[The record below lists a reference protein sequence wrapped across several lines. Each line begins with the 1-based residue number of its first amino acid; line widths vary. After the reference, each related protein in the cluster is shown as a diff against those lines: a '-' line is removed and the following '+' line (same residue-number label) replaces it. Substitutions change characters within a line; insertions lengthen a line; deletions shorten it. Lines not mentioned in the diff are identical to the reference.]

1 MKDEHIKV
9 WDKKYSLI
17 ENKPLG
23 GGGNAKVYKVR
34 NQDNNIYALKVLTNF
49 YKEPKQRFV
58 DEIKIML
65 QCKEIS
71 GILPILDYSKWKYQ
85 YVMPIAQPITDVLHK
100 NDGNTKEFIKT
111 VVSAFIQLSQTLS
124 ELHQKNIAHRDIK
137 PANLYYYNNCFCF
150 GDFGLVEFPESNN
163 DLTRSNRALGAIFT
177 MAPEMKRNPKHSDG
191 KKADVYS
198 LAKTLW
204 IILSGEAKGFEG
216 VYNFND
222 KQHGLRFF
230 DKFKK
235 VHLVEL
241 EDLLKKS
248 TSNIPDERPTIQ
260 QFKSVLENYLSIL
273 DDDELSQKSDWEFL
287 NKYLFPF
294 GQESAVWRNVDRIIE
309 ILNIVGTSR
318 AYNHMLLSSNGGL
331 DFKKAERAYEENCI
345 YIYDDLGLCY
355 LVKPKCLIYESF
367 GNNYT
372 WNYFLLE
379 LDELPPIISDIDDR
393 ELLIEDYPGN
403 YVSTPDSQ
411 YGVYDYDDGTPL
423 PKEAKEV
430 VRYLKGKFL
439 FVLKYGQYNGISA
452 TYDGRHDMC
461 TSEQFRKYIIDLIHT
476 VESLKAK
483 GYEEEAILNC
493 RELNKNPFAVKK
505 AENDNVLSFNPPQDY
520 ITSNYEKWCFYDCY
534 VEAPCNSVYCKF
546 AFEFNLPSDKNIF
559 DFLMTD
565 NKLYLCTDGYIKPV
579 NNSDDSEI
587 FYVFNRE
594 TAISIASTIVNKIKK
609 ICTDSGY
616 EEPME
621 NLLSIKISKLVS
633 RPKHIFTK
641 DEIKE
646 AMIKADDRVDN
657 QLVVDENGYVHIIQE
672 LRYRNTY
679 PVALESWDARNCYV
693 GKYSKLSTLDD
704 NYIMCLQGWL
714 SYLKRGSHIKVEY
727 LQDTADEEMLLK
739 EIKKYY

>member
-100 NDGNTKEFIKT
+100 NDSNTKEFIKT

-230 DKFKK
+230 DKFEK

-241 EDLLKKS
+241 ENLLKKS

-294 GQESAVWRNVDRIIE
+294 GQEV
-309 ILNIVGTSR
+309 
-318 AYNHMLLSSNGGL
+318 
-331 DFKKAERAYEENCI
+331 
-345 YIYDDLGLCY
+345 
-355 LVKPKCLIYESF
+355 
-367 GNNYT
+367 
-372 WNYFLLE
+372 
-379 LDELPPIISDIDDR
+379 
-393 ELLIEDYPGN
+393 
-403 YVSTPDSQ
+403 Q
-411 YGVYDYDDGTPL
+411 YG
-423 PKEAKEV
+423 
-430 VRYLKGKFL
+430 
-439 FVLKYGQYNGISA
+439 
-452 TYDGRHDMC
+452 
-461 TSEQFRKYIIDLIHT
+461 
-476 VESLKAK
+476 
-483 GYEEEAILNC
+483 
-493 RELNKNPFAVKK
+493 
-505 AENDNVLSFNPPQDY
+505 
-520 ITSNYEKWCFYDCY
+520 
-534 VEAPCNSVYCKF
+534 
-546 AFEFNLPSDKNIF
+546 
-559 DFLMTD
+559 
-565 NKLYLCTDGYIKPV
+565 
-579 NNSDDSEI
+579 
-587 FYVFNRE
+587 
-594 TAISIASTIVNKIKK
+594 
-609 ICTDSGY
+609 
-616 EEPME
+616 
-621 NLLSIKISKLVS
+621 
-633 RPKHIFTK
+633 
-641 DEIKE
+641 
-646 AMIKADDRVDN
+646 
-657 QLVVDENGYVHIIQE
+657 
-672 LRYRNTY
+672 
-679 PVALESWDARNCYV
+679 
-693 GKYSKLSTLDD
+693 
-704 NYIMCLQGWL
+704 
-714 SYLKRGSHIKVEY
+714 
-727 LQDTADEEMLLK
+727 EMLT
-739 EIKKYY
+739 E